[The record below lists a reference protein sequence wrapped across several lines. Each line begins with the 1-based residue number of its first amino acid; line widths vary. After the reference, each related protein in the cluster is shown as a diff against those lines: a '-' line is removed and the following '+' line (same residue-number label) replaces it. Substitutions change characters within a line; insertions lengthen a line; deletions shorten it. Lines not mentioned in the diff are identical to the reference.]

1 MDSSRRIW
9 LLTNSAKPITLLDE
23 RTDSVLQ
30 IGRRG
35 QGPGDTRFAWIF
47 ASTSSNPSEAPDLF
61 DIGGR
66 KVVHYTVDGRA
77 TENVLRFLGPSSV
90 MDSFRESSYGL
101 PRRMMAMRSG
111 WIWNE
116 FSGFVSSGKD
126 LWPLSLLRAD
136 FSGHV
141 DTIYHRTAPVE
152 LTLKPEQQFFIPVPL
167 VSRCNDSLFVV
178 YLNEPDTLFWLDDS
192 GRQLDAAA
200 TGLDRTAVKL
210 PNRLAYIRERA
221 EFENR
226 RSLKPMSTA
235 QLDAYVRSAAGRSE
249 SVFAKNALR
258 ASSILCNAEGTV
270 LLVPFT
276 QRDDADTATRRVLS
290 MNRQGGR
297 EQLWLPAG
305 FEPFALTPGS
315 LWGVDDRDAA
325 GARVVGLKMP
335 HRN

>member
-1 MDSSRRIW
+1 MNTSRSVSVFGALAFGCAIGCTSPSDRVAAEPKAELLEEQSTPTVLPVSFERIVPGLGSVIDVQVSEMDSSRRIW

-192 GRQLDAAA
+192 GRQLE
-200 TGLDRTAVKL
+200 GL
-210 PNRLAYIRERA
+210 
-221 EFENR
+221 
-226 RSLKPMSTA
+226 S
-235 QLDAYVRSAAGRSE
+235 
-249 SVFAKNALR
+249 
-258 ASSILCNAEGTV
+258 
-270 LLVPFT
+270 
-276 QRDDADTATRRVLS
+276 RV
-290 MNRQGGR
+290 
-297 EQLWLPAG
+297 
-305 FEPFALTPGS
+305 
-315 LWGVDDRDAA
+315 
-325 GARVVGLKMP
+325 
-335 HRN
+335 